1 MHGSLKDSFESD
13 KDTQKVE
20 MSVMMV
26 MIVVTTMKCITFYKD
41 ISHKSIIQEECGRQ

>member
-1 MHGSLKDSFESD
+1 MCVDSFESD

-26 MIVVTTMKCITFYKD
+26 MTVEITVKCITIYK
-41 ISHKSIIQEECGRQ
+41 RQAT